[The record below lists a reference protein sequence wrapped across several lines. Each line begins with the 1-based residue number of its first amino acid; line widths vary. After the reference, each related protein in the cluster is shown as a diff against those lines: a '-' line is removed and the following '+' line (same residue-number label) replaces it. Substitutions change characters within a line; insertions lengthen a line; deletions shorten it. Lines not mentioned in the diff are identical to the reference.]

1 MASARITDVNIKVT
15 GLGGNLIPTGV
26 SISYAPGAVPVA
38 YVSFA
43 PGKEGDPYVSGTT
56 ELVSNVDQKKRTS
69 DVTIEVT
76 VDKWVSSLNSKV
88 NKKIKFVG
96 FLDGMNILNAVGNN
110 SYQAVIKNKAQA
122 ALEICTHTPGLHP
135 TSINIYKTPMIS
147 AAVDANK
154 QDDAVTVAFNNLVKF
169 AKLSSALP
177 PVEYYTELMKALI
190 ILQKGEYKK
199 YLGLE
204 KNAAGR
210 FPLTKIYESAVYK
223 KGLAIA
229 EKFFNTVDLS
239 AVSKGAVNSCR
250 RSEVLGS
257 IKTLFVSGPNTLLE
271 SYLNF
276 LQAMN
281 CTLIISNNKMYVVP
295 YNSVLEQ
302 PHKKP
307 KKGQIQNEPNAAG
320 PADYMSYAYNDN
332 GYKDIAAVLIVHAGI
347 HGGSVDVGR
356 DLLERTVSADY
367 IDEESLSNAHGV
379 LVVKAHPWMITSA
392 AHAQARDAI
401 QLKQAVTRGDIAP
414 QKTQF
419 VSAVAETKTKTAER
433 QGEKKQTLQKEIN
446 KMLDNYCQT
455 KFFQAR
461 FTDRTGSLEMDFNP
475 QWVPGVGGT
484 FYVRETDM
492 FVDFYVTNV
501 THKIETSAP
510 RQGNASTSI
519 SFCCGRMG
527 KEPKGSK
534 ADLYLGY
541 TPEKEEAVKKAFLSD
556 II

>member
-1 MASARITDVNIKVT
+1 MASARITDVDIKVT
-15 GLGGNLIPTGV
+15 GLGENLIPTGV
-26 SISYAPGAVPVA
+26 TITYAPGAIPVA
-38 YVSFA
+38 YVNFA

-56 ELVSNVDQKKRTS
+56 ELVGDVDKKKRTS
-69 DVTIEVT
+69 DVIIDVT
-76 VDKWVSSLNSKV
+76 VNKWVSSLNSKV
-88 NKKIKFVG
+88 NKKIKFIG

-147 AAVDANK
+147 TSVDANK

-169 AKLSSALP
+169 AKLSSSLP
-177 PVEYYTELMKALI
+177 PVKYYTELMKSLI

-210 FPLTKIYESAVYK
+210 FPLTKIYDAGVYK

-229 EKFFNTVDLS
+229 EQFFNNIDLS
-239 AVSKGAVNSCR
+239 AISGGAINSVR
-250 RSEVLGS
+250 RTEVLGS
-257 IKTLFVSGPNTLLE
+257 LKNLFVQGPNTLLE
-271 SYLNF
+271 NYMNF

-281 CTLIISNNKMYVVP
+281 CTLIISNTKMYVVP

-320 PADYMSYAYNDN
+320 PADYMSYSYNDN
-332 GYKDIAAVLIVHAGI
+332 GYKDIAAVLVVHAGI
-347 HGGSVDVGR
+347 YGGTVDVGR
-356 DLLERTVSADY
+356 DLLERTVAADY
-367 IDEESLSNAHGV
+367 IDNESLSNACGV
-379 LVVKAHPWMITSA
+379 LVVKAHPWMITSP
-392 AHAQARDAI
+392 AHPQARDAI
-401 QLKQAVTRGDIAP
+401 QAKQAITQGSIAP
-414 QKTQF
+414 KTPNFDGTVKEIQ
-419 VSAVAETKTKTAER
+419 TKTAER
-433 QGEKKQTLQKEIN
+433 QQEKNNILAEELN
-446 KMLDNYCQT
+446 EMLDNYCQT

-475 QWVPGVGGT
+475 GWVPGVGGT

-501 THKIETSAP
+501 THRIETSAP

-519 SFCCGRMG
+519 SFCCARMG
-527 KEPKGSK
+527 KSPRGSK
-534 ADLYLGY
+534 EDKYLGY
-541 TPEKEEAVKKAFLSD
+541 TKDKEYAIKDAFLGD
-556 II
+556 IM